1 MSRAAEAATEKPSM
15 EAPGDTTD
23 RVLAP
28 AAAAVPPAWGLEEEV
43 VVVVA
48 VVVVAVVAV
57 VGVVVVGVV
66 AGVDKMSGGFE
77 SGNEIMGAQ
86 V

>member
-1 MSRAAEAATEKPSM
+1 MSRAAEAATGKPS
-15 EAPGDTTD
+15 EEVPGDTTD
-23 RVLAP
+23 RALAP

-43 VVVVA
+43 VVVV
-48 VVVVAVVAV
+48 
-57 VGVVVVGVV
+57 V
-66 AGVDKMSGGFE
+66 AGVDKLSGGFE